1 MDERPS
7 RARQRHH
14 QRSSELMPII
24 RRYEARDAEAVSHL
38 IRTTLRES
46 NTVDYALE
54 TLQPL
59 IDHTSPESVAEMN
72 ARRVCLVAE
81 EEGEVVGT
89 VGLEASEIRSFFVDP
104 RHQRRGVGA
113 ALLRAIEAE
122 AVRLRLDALEIPSTL
137 TAAAFY
143 ERHGY
148 RGRHVDDEVM
158 PYVRMRR
165 RLAAEG

>member
-1 MDERPS
+1 MS
-7 RARQRHH
+7 R
-14 QRSSELMPII
+14 
-24 RRYEARDAEAVSHL
+24 L
-38 IRTTLRES
+38 IRITLRES

-59 IDHTSPESVAEMN
+59 IVHTSPESVAEMN

-81 EEGEVVGT
+81 EGGEVIGT
-89 VGLEASEIRSFFVDP
+89 VGLEASEIRSFFVHP

-122 AVRLRLDALEIPSTL
+122 AIGMGINALEIPSTL

-148 RGRHVDDEVM
+148 RGRRVDDDVM

-165 RLAAEG
+165 RLGEG